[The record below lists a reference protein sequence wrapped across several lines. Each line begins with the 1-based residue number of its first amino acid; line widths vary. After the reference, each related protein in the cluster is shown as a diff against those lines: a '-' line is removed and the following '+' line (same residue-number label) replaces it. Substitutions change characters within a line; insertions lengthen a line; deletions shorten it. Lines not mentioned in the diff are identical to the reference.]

1 MIKVIF
7 RCDENMNQHQE
18 VVEFEDDATEEVIQE
33 AFVDWVWS
41 EVGDNYTWYR
51 EDESDEYE

>member
-18 VVEFEDDATEEVIQE
+18 EIEFEDDATEEEIQE

-41 EVGDNYTWYR
+41 EVRDNYTWYR
-51 EDESDEYE
+51 EDEDE